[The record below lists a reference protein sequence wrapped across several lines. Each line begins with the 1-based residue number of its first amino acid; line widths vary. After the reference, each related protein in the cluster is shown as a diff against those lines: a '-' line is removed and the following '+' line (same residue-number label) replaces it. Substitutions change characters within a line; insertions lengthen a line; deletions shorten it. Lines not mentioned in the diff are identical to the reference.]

1 MAFET
6 IVVETQ
12 GHVGTIKLDRTE
24 SLNALN
30 ATLLGEIA
38 TAIVKFDNDDAIGAI
53 VITGSEKAFAAGAD
67 IKEMA
72 DRTYPATMQD
82 DFMGGPWEAIPN
94 CRKPVIA
101 AVAGYALG
109 GGCEVAPK
117 AMEMILSGRFM
128 TAEEA
133 ERAGLVSR
141 VVPESN
147 LMDEV
152 MTLAAKIADMSGVA
166 VMTAKKAV
174 ERAHETSLAEGL
186 HYERMAFYSLFATED
201 QWVKGRVSNQS
212 GPCRSRWPT
221 RPKPASAF
229 AKQRVVQKLIPHAAA
244 GCGRLSARSKKRLLR
259 ATATR
264 QRPRY
269 RRHSLKSCAVRTKA
283 SFIKTQQAA
292 KFRALLRASN
302 C

>member
-30 ATLLGEIA
+30 ATLLSEIA
-38 TAIVKFDNDDAIGAI
+38 TAVGRFDDDDSIGAI
-53 VITGSEKAFAAGAD
+53 VITGNEKAFAAGAD

-72 DRTYPATMQD
+72 ERTYPGTLQD

-109 GGCEVAPK
+109 GGCEVALACDIIIAADTARFGLPEITLGVIPGAGGTQRLTRAVGKAK

-133 ERAGLVSR
+133 ERSGLVSR
-141 VVPESN
+141 VVPEGD

-152 MTLAAKIADMSGVA
+152 MTLATKIADMSGVA
-166 VMTAKKAV
+166 VMVAKKAI
-174 ERAHETSLAEGL
+174 ERAHEASLSEGL
-186 HYERMAFYSLFATED
+186 HYERMAFYGLFASED
-201 QWVKGRVSNQS
+201 QKEGM
-212 GPCRSRWPT
+212 
-221 RPKPASAF
+221 AAF
-229 AKQRVVQKLIPHAAA
+229 VE
-244 GCGRLSARSKKRLLR
+244 KR
-259 ATATR
+259 
-264 QRPRY
+264 
-269 RRHSLKSCAVRTKA
+269 KA
-283 SFIKTQQAA
+283 Q
-292 KFRALLRASN
+292 FRNR
-302 C
+302 

>member
-12 GHVGTIKLDRTE
+12 GHVGTITLDRTE

-30 ATLLGEIA
+30 ATLLNELA
-38 TAIVKFDNDDAIGAI
+38 TAVGKFDADDAIGAI
-53 VITGSEKAFAAGAD
+53 VITGSDKAFAAGAD

-72 DRTYPATMQD
+72 ERTYPATMLD

-109 GGCEVAPK
+109 GGCEVALMCDIIIAADTARFGLPEITLGVIPGAGGTQRLIRAVGKAK

-133 ERAGLVSR
+133 ERSGLVSR
-141 VVPESN
+141 VVAEGA
-147 LMDEV
+147 LMDEA

-166 VMTAKKAV
+166 VITAKRAV
-174 ERAHETSLAEGL
+174 ERAHEVSLSEGL
-186 HYERMAFYSLFATED
+186 EFERTAFYSLFATED
-201 QWVKGRVSNQS
+201 QKEGM
-212 GPCRSRWPT
+212 
-221 RPKPASAF
+221 AAF
-229 AKQRVVQKLIPHAAA
+229 VE
-244 GCGRLSARSKKRLLR
+244 KR
-259 ATATR
+259 
-264 QRPRY
+264 
-269 RRHSLKSCAVRTKA
+269 KA
-283 SFIKTQQAA
+283 Q
-292 KFRALLRASN
+292 FRNR
-302 C
+302 

>member
-30 ATLLGEIA
+30 ATLLTEIA
-38 TAIVKFDNDDAIGAI
+38 TAVGKFDEDDAIGAI
-53 VITGSEKAFAAGAD
+53 VITGSDKAFAAGAD

-72 DRTYPATMQD
+72 ERTYPGTLQD

-109 GGCEVAPK
+109 GGCEVALSCDIIIAADTARFGLPEITLGVIPGAGGTQRLTRAVGKAK

-133 ERAGLVSR
+133 ERSGLVSR
-141 VVPESN
+141 VVPEGD

-166 VMTAKKAV
+166 VMVAKKAV
-174 ERAHETSLAEGL
+174 ERAQESSLSEGL
-186 HYERMAFYSLFATED
+186 QYERMAFYGLFASED
-201 QWVKGRVSNQS
+201 QKEGM
-212 GPCRSRWPT
+212 
-221 RPKPASAF
+221 AAF
-229 AKQRVVQKLIPHAAA
+229 VE
-244 GCGRLSARSKKRLLR
+244 KR
-259 ATATR
+259 
-264 QRPRY
+264 
-269 RRHSLKSCAVRTKA
+269 KA
-283 SFIKTQQAA
+283 Q
-292 KFRALLRASN
+292 FRNR
-302 C
+302 